1 MKLRSLQPK
10 IWQRKSPNTLS
21 SELFLHEPA
30 KARGSI
36 KVYDDFLLDATLK
49 GDITSTSH
57 LTIGPNAVVQGA
69 ATARSVY
76 HQGNLQGSLS
86 AEARLVIQGGSR
98 LQHAKL
104 QCDSL
109 DVQPGSQLI
118 DVTITTS

>member
-1 MKLRSLQPK
+1 MKLMSLKHK

-30 KARGSI
+30 KAQGSM
-36 KVYDDFLLDATLK
+36 KVYDDFLLDAPLK

-57 LTIGPNAVVQGA
+57 LTIGPNAVIKGGA
-69 ATARSVY
+69 SARSVY
-76 HQGNLQGSLS
+76 HQGSLEGSLS
-86 AEARLVIQGGSR
+86 AETRLVIQGGST